1 MPEVHKKYILEA
13 ALLCSTQPV
22 PMCDL
27 RLLFD
32 EALTVG
38 VIEQL
43 LQTIADDWRERGM
56 ELVQVANGW
65 RFQSKIAIREQLQR
79 LRPEK
84 PQKYSRAI
92 LETLAI
98 IAWRQPVTRAEIED
112 IRGVAVSSH
121 IIKQLQERDWVEIVG
136 YKAAIGRPALLA
148 TTQQFLNDLGL
159 SSLAELPPIDSA
171 EADALVEQIQQREAE
186 NGKQAHLA
194 LQAELPIAINNTAD
208 NTDTPQADINTNEKT
223 NH

>member
-1 MPEVHKKYILEA
+1 MMPEVHKKYILEA
-13 ALLCSTQPV
+13 ALLCSTQPLS
-22 PMCDL
+22 MADL
-27 RLLFD
+27 RILFD
-32 EALTVG
+32 DTLTSG

-43 LQTIADDWRERGM
+43 LQTVADDWDERGM

-84 PQKYSRAI
+84 PQKYSRAT

-121 IIKQLQERDWVEIVG
+121 IVKQLQERDWIEVVG
-136 YKAAIGRPALLA
+136 YKAAVGRPALLA

-159 SSLAELPPIDSA
+159 SSLSDLPPIDTT
-171 EADALVEQIQQREAE
+171 EADALMAQIQQREAE
-186 NGKQAHLA
+186 NHAQDPLA
-194 LQAELPIAINNTAD
+194 LQAELPITVDDASNPDGD
-208 NTDTPQADINTNEKT
+208 NTPNESP
-223 NH
+223 HV